1 MNQAIIEKKKI
12 VIQEILEKIEKSQSI
27 VLVDYRGLNVEEV
40 SELRNKYREAG
51 VEYKVYKNNM
61 MKFAFKEAGLE
72 NFNEFLKGPNAVAF
86 SMEDAVSAAKVSN
99 EFAKANDKLEIKA
112 GIVDG
117 DIIDVDGVKALA
129 SIPSREVLIAK
140 VLGGLNAPITGFVN
154 VLQGNMRGL
163 VCALNQIAEQK
174 EA

>member
-1 MNQAIIEKKKI
+1 MNQAIIEQKKQI
-12 VIQEILEKIEKSQSI
+12 IQEILEKIEKAQSV

-72 NFNEFLKGPNAVAF
+72 AFNEYLKGPSAIAF
-86 SMEDAVSAAKVSN
+86 SMEDAVSAAKVTS

-117 DIIDVDGVKALA
+117 DIIDVEGVKALA

-140 VLGGLNAPITGFVN
+140 VLGGLNAPISGFAN
-154 VLQGNMRGL
+154 VLQGNMRNL
-163 VCALNQIAEQK
+163 VYALNQIAEQK
-174 EA
+174 QA

>member
-1 MNQAIIEKKKI
+1 MNQAIIDQKKK
-12 VIQEILEKIEKSQSI
+12 VIQEILEKIEKAQSV

-72 NFNEFLKGPNAVAF
+72 AFNENLKGPNAVAF
-86 SMEDAVSAAKVSN
+86 SYDDAISAAKVSS
-99 EFAKANDKLEIKA
+99 EFAKTNEKLEIKA

-140 VLGGLNAPITGFVN
+140 VLGSLNAPITGFVN
-154 VLQGNMRGL
+154 VLQGNMRNL
-163 VCALNQIAEQK
+163 VYALNQIAEQK